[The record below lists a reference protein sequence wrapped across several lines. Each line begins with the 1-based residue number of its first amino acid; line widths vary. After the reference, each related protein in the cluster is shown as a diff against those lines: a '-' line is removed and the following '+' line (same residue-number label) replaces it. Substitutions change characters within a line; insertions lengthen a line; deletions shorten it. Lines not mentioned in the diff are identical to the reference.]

1 MKNVIKKI
9 IAPITMEHWSSDLL
23 FALPRIICGYLLA
36 VNFGGSKFGV
46 PWSPE
51 GSPDLAFLEVVEWFP
66 KDIAEYG
73 GVFAMS
79 PVFFAW
85 IGAASEAIGGVFL
98 ALGFKTRVASFF
110 IMCTMLVAIIFQKSD
125 SGIWGM
131 LPAFGFLWIA
141 IYNLIL
147 GSGRFGID
155 YLITKKWFTKN

>member
-1 MKNVIKKI
+1 MKNLIKKI
-9 IAPITMEHWSSDLL
+9 IIPITMRHWFSDLL
-23 FALPRIICGYLLA
+23 FTLPRIICGYLLA

-51 GSPDLAFLEVVEWFP
+51 GSPDLGFLEVVEWFP

-73 GVFAMS
+73 GVFAMF

-85 IGAASEAIGGVFL
+85 MGAASEAIGGVFL
-98 ALGFKTRVASFF
+98 SLGFKTRIASFF
-110 IMCTMLVAIIFQKSD
+110 IICTMLVAIIFQKSD

-131 LPAFGFLWIA
+131 LPALGFLWIA

-155 YLITKKWFTKN
+155 YLITKKWLTKN